1 MIRPRLSLT
10 LALSIVISVGCEKAD
25 TPQPTFTVRDSAG
38 IEIVES
44 SAPLLGPDAWT
55 ISEEPV
61 LQIGE
66 VKGEDAYLFAG
77 INSQRNGDFPFVF
90 RWNTGRIV
98 VCNGMD
104 STVRIFD
111 RRGEFIR
118 MVGGKGEGPGEFLFI
133 EACWPTASGMVVAA
147 DNYLSFLDLDG
158 AVTRKVQIPSVDG
171 GRVFPYGVFEDGSYV
186 VIRPHDGPSDPGI
199 HDAAAGV
206 FVINAAGELSGELFM
221 MKQDRRMRE
230 GRYSITQQFGPIGSI
245 TGSANGIFY
254 GWPEAYSISEFNQEG
269 VTSRVISRDWNPV
282 PVREEDVAWW
292 LTFRDTLA
300 KFQGND
306 SPGFREAYQKQ
317 TSIMVYPE
325 YRAPFDELHV
335 DRTGHLW
342 VRNTHPRYDRAYASF
357 RVRFPYEWTWDVF
370 DPEGRWLTTLT
381 LPSSFRAHDI
391 GEDYILGVWKDDMD
405 VEYVRMY
412 ALDRG
417 G

>member
-1 MIRPRLSLT
+1 MIRLRGSLILLLIFLLSG
-10 LALSIVISVGCEKAD
+10 GCDDAS
-25 TPQPTFTVRDSAG
+25 TPAPTFPARDSAG

-44 SAPLLGPDAWT
+44 SAPLLGPDAWKV
-55 ISEEPV
+55 SEEPV

-66 VKGEDAYLFAG
+66 MKGEDAYLFAG
-77 INSQRNGDFPFVF
+77 INSRRSGDFPSVF
-90 RWNTGRIV
+90 RWPTGRIV

-104 STVRIFD
+104 STIRVFD
-111 RRGEFIR
+111 RHGEFIR
-118 MVGGKGEGPGEFLFI
+118 MVGGQGEGPGEFLFM
-133 EACWPTASGMVVAA
+133 EACWPTPSGMVVAA

-158 AVTRKVQIPSVDG
+158 TVTRKVQIPSVDG
-171 GRVFPYGVFEDGSYV
+171 GRALPYGVFEDGSYF
-186 VIRPHDGPSDPGI
+186 VIRPYDGPSDTGI
-199 HDAAAGV
+199 HDPAAGV

-221 MKQDRRMRE
+221 MKQDRRIRE

-254 GWPEAYSISEFNQEG
+254 GWPEAYSISEFNREG
-269 VTSRVISRDWNPV
+269 VTSRVISRDWTPV
-282 PVREEDVAWW
+282 PVTEEDIAWW

-306 SPGFREAYQKQ
+306 SPRFREAYRKQ

-342 VRNTHPRYDRAYASF
+342 VRNTHPRYDRVYSSF
-357 RVRFPYEWTWDVF
+357 QVRFPFEWTWDVF

-381 LPSSFRAHDI
+381 LPKYYRAHDI
-391 GEDYILGVWKDDMD
+391 GEDYILGVWKDEMD

>member
-1 MIRPRLSLT
+1 L
-10 LALSIVISVGCEKAD
+10 
-25 TPQPTFTVRDSAG
+25 F
-38 IEIVES
+38 
-44 SAPLLGPDAWT
+44 GPDAWK

-66 VKGEDAYLFAG
+66 MEGEDAYLFAG
-77 INSQRNGDFPFVF
+77 INSRRIGNFPFVF
-90 RWNTGRIV
+90 RWPMGRIV
-98 VCNGMD
+98 VCNVMD
-104 STVRIFD
+104 STIRIFD
-111 RRGEFIR
+111 RDGE
-118 MVGGKGEGPGEFLFI
+118 GEGPGEFLFI
-133 EACWPTASGMVVAA
+133 EACWPTPSGMVVAA

-158 AVTRKVQIPSVDG
+158 ATTRKVQIPSVDG
-171 GRVFPYGVFEDGSYV
+171 GRALPYGVLQDGSYFV
-186 VIRPHDGPSDPGI
+186 ARPHEVPSDPGVQ
-199 HDAAAGV
+199 DAEAGV
-206 FVINAAGELSGELFM
+206 FVISAAGELSDELFM
-221 MKQDRRMRE
+221 MKQARQLRE

-245 TGSANGIFY
+245 TTSPNGIFY
-254 GWPEAYSISEFNQEG
+254 GWPDAYSISEFNPQG
-269 VTSRVISRDWNPV
+269 VALRIISRDWHPV
-282 PVREEDVAWW
+282 PVTEEDIAWW

-306 SPGFREAYQKQ
+306 SPRFREAYQQQ

-325 YRAPFDELHV
+325 YRAPFDELRV

-342 VRNTHPRYDRAYASF
+342 VRNTHPRYDRNYTSF
-357 RVRFPYEWTWDVF
+357 RVRFPFGWTWDVF

-381 LPSSFRAHDI
+381 LPSSFRVHDI

>member
-1 MIRPRLSLT
+1 MIRRRLS
-10 LALSIVISVGCEKAD
+10 SVFLLFVFLPAGCENGS
-25 TPQPTFTVRDSAG
+25 TPEPTFTVRDSTG

-44 SAPLLGPDAWT
+44 SAPSLGPGAWT

-66 VKGEDAYLFAG
+66 VRGEDAYLFAG
-77 INSQRNGDFPFVF
+77 ISSRRSGDFPFVI
-90 RWNTGRIV
+90 RWPMSRIV

-104 STVRIFD
+104 STIRIFD
-111 RRGEFIR
+111 LRGEFIR
-118 MVGGKGEGPGEFLFI
+118 MVGGMGEGPGEFRFI

-147 DNYLSFLDLDG
+147 DNYLSFLDLDL

-171 GRVFPYGVFEDGSYV
+171 GRVFPYGVHEDGSYV
-186 VIRPHDGPSDPGI
+186 VIRPYEVPSDPGI
-199 HDAAAGV
+199 QDAAAGV
-206 FVINAAGELSGELFM
+206 FVINAAGALSGELFM
-221 MKQDRRMRE
+221 MKQDRRLRE

-245 TGSANGIFY
+245 TGSASRIFY

-269 VTSRVISRDWNPV
+269 VTSRVISRDWDPV
-282 PVREEDVAWW
+282 PVTEEDVAWW

-306 SPGFREAYQKQ
+306 SPRFREAYQKQ

-325 YRAPFDELHV
+325 FRAPFDELHV

-342 VRNTHPRYDRAYASF
+342 VRNTHPRYDRAYTSF
-357 RVRFPYEWTWDVF
+357 QVRFPFEWTWDVF
-370 DPEGRWLTTLT
+370 DPEGRWLTTLA

-405 VEYVRMY
+405 LEYVRMY
-412 ALDRG
+412 SLDRG